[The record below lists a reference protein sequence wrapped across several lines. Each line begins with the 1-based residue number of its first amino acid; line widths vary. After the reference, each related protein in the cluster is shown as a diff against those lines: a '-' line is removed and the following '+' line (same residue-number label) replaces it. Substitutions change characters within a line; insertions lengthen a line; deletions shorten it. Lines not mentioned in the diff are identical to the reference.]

1 MEALVAVLKEH
12 PGPWVLFFAVLFK
25 LVTLLLG
32 QLPTPKVV
40 RRDEFQ
46 LWRWRN
52 LNISIVHSLISG
64 TWAFSSVLIWPET
77 ISDIHRYHTPQSY
90 LLVCIST
97 GYFVGDTFDILFSG
111 NALTSWEFLIHHAL
125 VISSFLFA
133 LYTHLYVGAAVIA
146 LLVEVNSVTLHLRL
160 LLKAA
165 GAASSTVYS
174 INKVVNLFTFVAFRL
189 CTQFYITWY
198 IAINYSKL
206 DSAFFFMCALIIMNI
221 MILIYFFRLIRS
233 DFFRH
238 AGHGTQNG
246 KLDTKK
252 FITD

>member
-1 MEALVAVLKEH
+1 MEALVAVVKRH
-12 PGPWVLFFAVLFK
+12 PGPSVLFFAVLFK
-25 LVTLLLG
+25 LLNLLLRK
-32 QLPTPKVV
+32 LPTPKVV

-52 LNISIVHSLISG
+52 LGVSIVHSLISG

-77 ISDIHRYHTPQSY
+77 TSDIHRYHTPLSY

-97 GYFVGDTFDILFSG
+97 GYFVGDTFDIIYSG
-111 NALTSWEFLIHHAL
+111 YALASWEFLIHHAL
-125 VISSFLFA
+125 VLLSFLFA

-165 GAASSTVYS
+165 GAASSAVYN
-174 INKVVNLFTFVAFRL
+174 INKLVNVFTFVAFRL

-198 IAINYSKL
+198 IATNYSKL

-221 MILIYFFRLIRS
+221 MILIYFYRLIRS

-238 AGHGTQNG
+238 AGRAAQNG
-246 KLDTKK
+246 KLETKK